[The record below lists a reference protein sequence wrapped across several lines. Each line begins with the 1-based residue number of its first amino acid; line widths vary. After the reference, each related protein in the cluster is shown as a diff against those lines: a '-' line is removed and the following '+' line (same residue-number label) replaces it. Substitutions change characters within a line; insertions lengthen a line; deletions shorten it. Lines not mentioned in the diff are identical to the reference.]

1 MRNPLADVSIPVLD
15 DLVESDYVRSLI
27 VGTVGVLGAL
37 LVLGTLFP
45 DSVAGDLSGIV
56 FSTSTAASTARLAAP
71 IVLAG
76 LGGIFAEKSGVINIG
91 LEGLLI
97 ISAFASV
104 YVASVVG
111 IGNAVLGV
119 PAIWVGFLAGIAAS
133 TALAA
138 VFGIVCIE
146 FKADQIIAG
155 LAVWLI
161 ALGLA
166 PFMSTVFFGGVNT
179 PNLGA
184 RVSWRYSAVMV
195 VVATLASWWALNRT
209 AFGKHLRAAG
219 ENPKALDTVGVSVS
233 KVRHAGVL
241 LSGVLSG
248 VGGSALA
255 LSIGQFVGSGETM
268 VQGKGFIAIV
278 AYLFGNYNPLGTLG
292 AGVLFAG
299 LDAIQIRLQQLGYA
313 IPDTLVQTI
322 PYVVVILVLA
332 LVGRTRLPEAAG
344 EHYETE
350 D

>member
-1 MRNPLADVSIPVLD
+1 MHNPLADVPIPILD
-15 DLVESDYVRSLI
+15 DLIESDYVRSLV
-27 VGTVGVLGAL
+27 VGTTAVLGL
-37 LVLGTLFP
+37 LGLLGLLLP
-45 DSVAGDLSGIV
+45 GSIAGDLAGIV

-97 ISAFASV
+97 ISAFVSV

-133 TALAA
+133 TALSG

-184 RVSWRYSAVMV
+184 RIGWHYSATMV
-195 VVATLASWWALNRT
+195 VIATLASWWALNRT

-219 ENPKALDTVGVSVS
+219 ENPKALDTVGISVS

-255 LSIGQFVGSGETM
+255 LSIGQFIGSGDTM

>member
-1 MRNPLADVSIPVLD
+1 
-15 DLVESDYVRSLI
+15 
-27 VGTVGVLGAL
+27 
-37 LVLGTLFP
+37 
-45 DSVAGDLSGIV
+45 
-56 FSTSTAASTARLAAP
+56 
-71 IVLAG
+71 
-76 LGGIFAEKSGVINIG
+76 
-91 LEGLLI
+91 LLI

-111 IGNAVLGV
+111 IGNAVFGV

-133 TALAA
+133 TLLSV
-138 VFGIVCIE
+138 VFGVVCIE

-233 KVRHAGVL
+233 RVRYAGVL
-241 LSGVLSG
+241 VSGVLSG

-268 VQGKGFIAIV
+268 VQGKGSSPSWRTCSA
-278 AYLFGNYNPLGTLG
+278 TT
-292 AGVLFAG
+292 
-299 LDAIQIRLQQLGYA
+299 IRSARSAPASCSPGSTRPRYGSNSSA
-313 IPDTLVQTI
+313 TRC
-322 PYVVVILVLA
+322 
-332 LVGRTRLPEAAG
+332 RTRWFRRFR
-344 EHYETE
+344 TSS
-350 D
+350 